1 VLIPALRAAQV
12 TRTPR
17 KVTEM
22 QENATS
28 VLDAVRAE
36 AHEYGN
42 GEDRPVGR
50 HAAVLAAYAV
60 LVTAATGLA
69 SATGRRPPP
78 VIRPWDVVLLA
89 AGTHKLSRT
98 ISKDA
103 VTAPL
108 RAPFTHYVEPGGP
121 AEVQEEARPQRGL
134 RHSIGELLTCPFCLD
149 VWVATALSIGIVFA
163 PRGTK
168 LVTGVLT
175 ALAGA
180 DFLQLA
186 YAKAQQSAG

>member
-1 VLIPALRAAQV
+1 
-12 TRTPR
+12 
-17 KVTEM
+17 M
-22 QENATS
+22 QENVTN

-42 GEDRPVGR
+42 GEDRPIGS
-50 HAAVLAAYAV
+50 HAAVLTAYAV

-103 VTAPL
+103 VTAPC
-108 RAPFTHYVEPGGP
+108 APPSP
-121 AEVQEEARPQRGL
+121 ATSNRVARPRSRRRPG
-134 RHSIGELLTCPFCLD
+134 R
-149 VWVATALSIGIVFA
+149 
-163 PRGTK
+163 
-168 LVTGVLT
+168 
-175 ALAGA
+175 
-180 DFLQLA
+180 
-186 YAKAQQSAG
+186 SAGCDIPSASC